1 MRVLSTG
8 LLILRFAL
16 AFVLV
21 SHGGH
26 VLFGMGAGG
35 GLGQGGLSHS
45 AALFSAAGLNP
56 GNLIAAIVGIV
67 EFAGGLLIGL
77 GALTRYACVASMGI
91 LGVLMWKLQSK
102 WGFFLNWTND
112 VTRGH
117 GTEFSIVLIGMLTC
131 LLLTGPGDFSLD
143 GRRASTRARR
153 AAGRARLR
161 SSH

>member
-1 MRVLSTG
+1 VLSTG

-26 VLFGMGAGG
+26 VLFGLAAGG
-35 GLGQGGLSHS
+35 GLGQGGLTHS

-56 GNLIAAIVGIV
+56 GNLTAAIVGIV

-77 GALTRYACVASMGI
+77 GALTRYACVAAMGI
-91 LGVLMWKLQSK
+91 VGVLMWKLQSK

-112 VTRGH
+112 ATRGH
-117 GTEFSIVLIGMLTC
+117 GTEFSIVLLAMLTC